1 MMYVTNVKNVVHK
14 GGSPYT
20 KVVSENPKAPILL
33 ALSRL

>member
-1 MMYVTNVKNVVHK
+1 MLQMLRMLFLK